1 MSTKKFMCYDD
12 LPLVL
17 NVLDVAAIMG
27 ISRNTAYELVHSRD
41 FPKITI
47 GKQYRVPREKF
58 LAWLDAC
65 GTVA

>member
-1 MSTKKFMCYDD
+1 MSKGRVMSFDD

-17 NVLDVAAIMG
+17 NVQDIAGVLGV
-27 ISRNTAYELVHSRD
+27 SKNTVYELVHSKD

>member
-1 MSTKKFMCYDD
+1 MCKGRVMSFDD

-17 NVLDVAAIMG
+17 NVQDIAGVLGV
-27 ISRNTAYELVHSRD
+27 SKNTVYELVHSKD

-58 LAWLDAC
+58 IAWLDAC